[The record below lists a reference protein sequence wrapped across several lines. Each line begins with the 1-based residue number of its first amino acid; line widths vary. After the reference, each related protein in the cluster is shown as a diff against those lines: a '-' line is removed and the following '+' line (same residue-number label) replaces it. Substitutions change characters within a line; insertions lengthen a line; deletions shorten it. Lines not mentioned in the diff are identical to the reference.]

1 MYLNTVSTASPDG
14 IFLSLMKTIKLS
26 SILFLGFFITSAFIA
41 PKQAETEKIDQL
53 IDNWHKAAAEANYT
67 DYFNAMADNF
77 VFLGTD
83 PAERWTKEQFGEFC
97 KPYFDQGKGWDF
109 RKIERHIEI
118 SKDGKTAW
126 FDEKIDTWMKDC
138 RGSGVLIKVGKEW
151 KLSQYNLAVL
161 IENGKIQDFI
171 KLREQK

>member
-1 MYLNTVSTASPDG
+1 
-14 IFLSLMKTIKLS
+14 MKTMKLIP
-26 SILFLGFFITSAFIA
+26 ILFIGFFLITSGFNT
-41 PKQAETEKIDQL
+41 PKPSETEKIDQL
-53 IDNWHKAAAEANYT
+53 IDSWHKAAAEANYAN
-67 DYFNAMADNF
+67 YFQIMADNF
-77 VFLGTD
+77 IFMGTD
-83 PAERWTKEQFGEFC
+83 PTERWNKEQFGAFC

-161 IENGKIQDFI
+161 IENDKIRDFI
-171 KLREQK
+171 RLRNSVED

>member
-1 MYLNTVSTASPDG
+1 
-14 IFLSLMKTIKLS
+14 MKLIPV
-26 SILFLGFFITSAFIA
+26 LFIGFFLITSGFST
-41 PKQAETEKIDQL
+41 PKPSETEKIDQL
-53 IDNWHKAAAEANYT
+53 IESWHKAAAEANYT
-67 DYFNAMADNF
+67 PPPPISPANHPIM
-77 VFLGTD
+77 GTD
-83 PAERWTKEQFGEFC
+83 PTERWNKEQFGAFC

-126 FDEKIDTWMKDC
+126 FDERIETWMKDC

-161 IENGKIQDFI
+161 IENDKIQEFI
-171 KLREQK
+171 RLRELVK